1 MGEQRLLASWRWRRQ
16 NSRVKV
22 PCVRAGSRGAV
33 PAETRRREG
42 GLPGAGRR
50 ISDRSARAG
59 TPSYHEASMAF
70 GLVNPGPR
78 PIALGLLGW

>member
-33 PAETRRREG
+33 PA
-42 GLPGAGRR
+42 
-50 ISDRSARAG
+50 
-59 TPSYHEASMAF
+59 
-70 GLVNPGPR
+70 
-78 PIALGLLGW
+78 